1 MAALPP
7 LTEAQ
12 LAPSGA
18 EIEHMTAVRS
28 HAEGTGQLGN
38 VYLTLLHNPALA
50 VQVGKLGETIRFHG
64 VLPDDV
70 RELVILRFAAR
81 RGYRYEIAHHYRA
94 ATLAGLSDETIR
106 ALLRLEMPPNL
117 RSDQVAAIRATDA
130 VGADQSIPADVQSTL
145 AEEHGDAGVVEL
157 VVCCG
162 LYSIMGI
169 TTVAL
174 DVPIEDYL
182 GPVVDHLGGDDR
194 ELGQPDSS
202 E

>member
-12 LAPSGA
+12 LAASRA
-18 EIEHMTAVRS
+18 EIEHMAAARS

-81 RGYRYEIAHHYRA
+81 RRYRYEIAHHYRA
-94 ATLAGLSDETIR
+94 ATLAGLDDETIR
-106 ALLRLEMPPNL
+106 ELLRLEMPLNL
-117 RSDQVAAIRATDA
+117 RGDQVAAIRATDA
-130 VGADQSIPADVQSTL
+130 ISADQSIPANDQNTL
-145 AEEHGDAGVVEL
+145 TAAHGDAVIVDL

-174 DVPIEDYL
+174 DVPIEDHL
-182 GPVVDHLGGDDR
+182 MPVIEHLGADLPSG
-194 ELGQPDSS
+194 
-202 E
+202 